1 MLYTLYKMISCFSVG
16 NEVQLGV
23 SSFDIA
29 TIRCTTISVIDN
41 DVSDGSRSSQLT
53 LTEAP
58 GGTVPVEV
66 YPSSCLLYTSPSPR
80 DATLSRMPSSA

>member
-1 MLYTLYKMISCFSVG
+1 MISCFSVG

-23 SSFDIA
+23 SSFVFDMA

-53 LTEAP
+53 LTEVP

-66 YPSSCLLYTSPSPR
+66 YPSSIQLTITDNDSKC
-80 DATLSRMPSSA
+80 

>member
-1 MLYTLYKMISCFSVG
+1 MISCFSVG
-16 NEVQLGV
+16 NEVQLGATSLV
-23 SSFDIA
+23 FDIT

-58 GGTVPVEV
+58 RGTVPVEV
-66 YPSSCLLYTSPSPR
+66 YPSSIQLIITDNDGKY
-80 DATLSRMPSSA
+80 

>member
-1 MLYTLYKMISCFSVG
+1 MMSCFSVG
-16 NEVQLGV
+16 NEVRLGATSLNFV
-23 SSFDIA
+23 FEMA

-66 YPSSCLLYTSPSPR
+66 YPSSIQLTITDNDSKC
-80 DATLSRMPSSA
+80 